1 MAIVRFKADLNAP
14 ARLSQA
20 TRGRLDGVRAEEIE
34 RKAREDSDNPPA
46 TDEELDRGVFAR
58 SVRLARQ
65 RLGLSQTE
73 FAARFRI
80 NIARLKDWEQGRSN
94 PDSVALAYLTVI
106 EREPD
111 AVERALG
118 AA

>member
-1 MAIVRFKADLNAP
+1 MAIVRHKADPKAP
-14 ARLSQA
+14 ARLSDA
-20 TRGRLDGVRAEEIE
+20 TVRRLAAMTAGDVE
-34 RKAREDSDNPPA
+34 RHAREDPDNPPA
-46 TDEELDRGVFAR
+46 TDEELERGVFAR
-58 SVRLARQ
+58 SVRLARK

-80 NIARLKDWEQGRSN
+80 NIARLKDWEQGRTN

-106 EREPD
+106 EHEPE